1 MAGKKPSFFKIVS
14 IAFAKECNGL
24 SQRWLETA
32 GFNLYKLVCLYPLV
46 FHFQR
51 AALFL
56 AFSVYSYKP
65 HLNVKGRNILDTG
78 GDRGKFSGKR
88 WKLFVRRSITILWRK
103 CLTVSSTVAAG
114 LGNIIVTPCYTKEAM
129 RNNDRKI

>member
-1 MAGKKPSFFKIVS
+1 MSEKIPSILKIVNS
-14 IAFAKECNGL
+14 LYKGMIYH
-24 SQRWLETA
+24 RWLDTA
-32 GFNLYKLVCLYPLV
+32 GSNLYKLVCLYPLV

-88 WKLFVRRSITILWRK
+88 
-103 CLTVSSTVAAG
+103 
-114 LGNIIVTPCYTKEAM
+114 
-129 RNNDRKI
+129 